1 MSQFAY
7 CRVLA
12 NNILTTEKMQQKNW
26 RIESTEE
33 GLFV

>member
-7 CRVLA
+7 CRILT
-12 NNILTTEKMQQKNW
+12 NNILTTEKMQQQDR
-26 RIESTEE
+26 RIRLTEE